1 MICLL
6 TVSGRSRT
14 FPPIMQRLCPKIVGL
29 AALSALSLITPLFG
43 GASQAEQAGGPGES
57 CEGVLILRNGH
68 VLAGQITRSDNR
80 FNVSVEGGQVSV
92 NVADTE
98 LFCRNIEEAYA
109 HKALV
114 VGIADIHGHLEL
126 AGWCQRQGLPE
137 YAAGELSKAHAL
149 DPSHP
154 MIPVIERRIQM
165 SAAPPKSVEVAAT
178 PVEQP
183 ISPEELD
190 RTARDMPA
198 GTMETFVRSIQPLL
212 VNRCGAARCHGSAS
226 ENAFHLLRPPS
237 SSRPS
242 GRITQR
248 TLQATLKLID
258 REDPT
263 RSPLLTAALR
273 PHGPLEVSVFAGRR
287 ADQYARV
294 ADWVYRV
301 ARGSG
306 TAVPASHEEPTDE
319 SAEYPVSAIYTGP
332 ITVSSADH
340 SAGGTGDIRLQRHD
354 LGSEIPRS
362 LGQPDASIDTPSA
375 AHRPQVKRGGL
386 TPSFAP
392 IDPFDPEIFNR
403 RYHSRASRGE

>member
-1 MICLL
+1 
-6 TVSGRSRT
+6 
-14 FPPIMQRLCPKIVGL
+14 MQRLCPQIVGL
-29 AALSALSLITPLFG
+29 AALSALSLVIPLFG
-43 GASQAEQAGGPGES
+43 GVSQAEQAGGPGEP
-57 CEGVLILRNGH
+57 CEGVLILRNGN

-80 FNVSVEGGQVSV
+80 FNVSVEGGLVSV

-98 LFCRNIEEAYA
+98 LFCRNLEEAYA

-126 AGWCQRQGLPE
+126 AGWCQRQGLLE
-137 YAAGELSKAHAL
+137 YATRELSKASAL

-154 MIPVIERRIQM
+154 MIPVIERRIQT
-165 SAAPPKSVEVAAT
+165 SAAPLKSVEVAAT
-178 PVEQP
+178 PVERP
-183 ISPEELD
+183 ILPEELD

-198 GTMETFVRSIQPLL
+198 GTMEAFASSIGPLL
-212 VNRCGAARCHGSAS
+212 VNRCGAARCHGPAS
-226 ENAFHLLRPPS
+226 GNAFHLLRPPS

-242 GRITQR
+242 LRITQR
-248 TLQATLKLID
+248 NLQATLKLVD

-273 PHGPLEVSVFAGRR
+273 PHGPLDVSVFAGRR
-287 ADQYARV
+287 ADQYERV

-306 TAVPASHEEPTDE
+306 TAVPALREEPAE
-319 SAEYPVSAIYTGP
+319 EPAEYAVSAVYTGP
-332 ITVSSADH
+332 VTEPSADH
-340 SAGGTGDIRLQRHD
+340 SADSTGDIRLQGHG

-362 LGQPDASIDTPSA
+362 LGQPDASIDAPSIL
-375 AHRPQVKRGGL
+375 HRPQVKRGGL
-386 TPSFAP
+386 PPSFTP

-403 RYHSRASRGE
+403 RFHPRASRGE